1 MHRSSA
7 RALLIGVGLCTA
19 GPPLAETPAPPVPT
33 VREVEAGEL
42 FPLVPGEN
50 TFEVVDGDG
59 EGRQVVLELSSADG
73 EGRWEVRF
81 GDYNI
86 LHLLELRDGS
96 VLLTRLDV
104 LTEGETVLYDPRG
117 AASPQ
122 DRARPDMERLRQ
134 G

>member
-1 MHRSSA
+1 METERDGRS
-7 RALLIGVGLCTA
+7 CW
-19 GPPLAETPAPPVPT
+19 
-33 VREVEAGEL
+33 
-42 FPLVPGEN
+42 N
-50 TFEVVDGDG
+50 Y
-59 EGRQVVLELSSADG
+59 ADG